1 MDKEDIEDFEE
12 GDKLEVAKKNKKG
25 VKDGG
30 DAISI
35 ESSNVSEGSASA
47 TLLSSHAMR
56 MGLYTINLGTKMGQK
71 LHTGHMLFL
80 PLIPVFILLGQ
91 NIASYMNYTYNAA
104 EIMNVK
110 TQVDPFSTYFYNF
123 VFIFSLG
130 IKFIRRCNDKFIISR
145 LLKPLIWHCSWKN
158 CKMKEQPWR

>member
-1 MDKEDIEDFEE
+1 MDLEDIEDFEE
-12 GDKLEVAKKNKKG
+12 DKLEVAKKTTNKKG
-25 VKDGG
+25 GTKDEG

-91 NIASYMNYTYNAA
+91 NIASYLNYTSNAA
-104 EIMNVK
+104 EILGVK
-110 TQVDPFSTYFYNF
+110 TQVDPF
-123 VFIFSLG
+123 
-130 IKFIRRCNDKFIISR
+130 
-145 LLKPLIWHCSWKN
+145 
-158 CKMKEQPWR
+158 

>member
-1 MDKEDIEDFEE
+1 MDLEDIEDFEE
-12 GDKLEVAKKNKKG
+12 DKLEVAKKTTNKKG
-25 VKDGG
+25 GTKDEG

-91 NIASYMNYTYNAA
+91 NTGSYLNYSSNAQ

-110 TQVDPFSTYFYNF
+110 TQVDPLSSYFNKF
-123 VFIFSLG
+123 
-130 IKFIRRCNDKFIISR
+130 KFIDGR
-145 LLKPLIWHCSWKN
+145 LESDLLESILIYSFF
-158 CKMKEQPWR
+158 

>member
-12 GDKLEVAKKNKKG
+12 DKLEVAKKNKKG
-25 VKDGG
+25 GKDGG

-91 NIASYMNYTYNAA
+91 NIASYLNYTSNAA
-104 EIMNVK
+104 EILNVK
-110 TQVDPFSTYFYNF
+110 IQVDPFSSCINKFESKC
-123 VFIFSLG
+123 SLR
-130 IKFIRRCNDKFIISR
+130 IKYIRWYIDKFIFSR
-145 LLKPLIWHCSWKN
+145 LLKPLIWHYS
-158 CKMKEQPWR
+158 

>member
-1 MDKEDIEDFEE
+1 MDREDIEDFEE
-12 GDKLEVAKKNKKG
+12 DNLEVAKKNVNKKG
-25 VKDGG
+25 GTKDGG

-91 NIASYMNYTYNAA
+91 NIASYLSYTSNAK

-110 TQVDPFSTYFYNF
+110 TQVDPLSSYFNKF
-123 VFIFSLG
+123 KFIWSLG
-130 IKFIRRCNDKFIISR
+130 IIFIRKYINILIFSR
-145 LLKPLIWHCSWKN
+145 LLKPSIWHCS
-158 CKMKEQPWR
+158 

>member
-1 MDKEDIEDFEE
+1 MDKEDIEDFEDE
-12 GDKLEVAKKNKKG
+12 KLEVAKKNKKG
-25 VKDGG
+25 GKDGG

-91 NIASYMNYTYNAA
+91 NIASYLNYTSNAK

-110 TQVDPFSTYFYNF
+110 TQVDPLSSYFNKF
-123 VFIFSLG
+123 KFIWSLG
-130 IKFIRRCNDKFIISR
+130 IIFIRKYINILIFSR
-145 LLKPLIWHCSWKN
+145 LLKPSIWHCS
-158 CKMKEQPWR
+158 